1 MDKDFKI
8 FLEHILESIE
18 IIEGYVAGM
27 KRNDFYNSGPI
38 VDAAVKRIEIIGEAA
53 NNIPSDFR
61 DKHIHIPWQ
70 DAIDMRNFLIH
81 EYFGIDKKQ
90 VWDTIK
96 KDLPGFKKEIKLLL
110 K

>member
-1 MDKDFKI
+1 MEKNYKI

-18 IIEGYVAGM
+18 TIEKYVGGM
-27 KRNDFYNSGPI
+27 KRSDFYNSGPI
-38 VDAAVKRIEIIGEAA
+38 IDAVVKRIEIVGEAT

-70 DAIDMRNFLIH
+70 SAIDMRNFLIH

-96 KDLPGFKKEIKLLL
+96 KDLPGFKKEIELLL

>member
-1 MDKDFKI
+1 MKKDYKI

-18 IIEGYVAGM
+18 TIEKYVAGM
-27 KRNDFYNSGPI
+27 KRKDFYGSGPI
-38 VDAAVKRIEIIGEAA
+38 IDAVVKRIEIIGEAS
-53 NNIPSDFR
+53 NNIPVSFR
-61 DKHIHIPWQ
+61 NKYINVQWQ

-90 VWDTIK
+90 VWDTVK
-96 KDLPGFKKEIKLLL
+96 KDLPGFKKEIELLL